1 MYDMTNAASIFYA
14 SISGL
19 IISIFFLWL
28 SWRQLNTALLTLP
41 PGSQKIIYNVKNITN
56 KYIKRKAELMSV
68 LHLACIFLGISVI
81 LYAFGMFISMTRFN
95 CTAPSTNDFITACN
109 VSSFGTIFFF
119 SGFYALLLILI
130 LEFLSITRGRINP
143 LLYQPSDNV
152 SPEIKHEYEAVFK
165 VGLGLKSVLVAGRKP
180 HWWQKYKI
188 TWGKIWPTFFFILAG
203 IFRVIQSFSDKFP
216 SWPAEISG
224 LVGIVGGLIVIIV
237 NTRQR

>member
-1 MYDMTNAASIFYA
+1 VYDMTNAASIFYA

-28 SWRQLNTALLTLP
+28 SWRQLKTALLILP

-68 LHLACIFLGISVI
+68 LHLACIFFGISVI
-81 LYAFGMFISMTRFN
+81 LYAVGMFISMTRFN

-119 SGFYALLLILI
+119 SGFYALSLILI
-130 LEFLSITRGRINP
+130 LEFFSITRGKASP
-143 LLYQPSDNV
+143 LLYQPPADASD
-152 SPEIKHEYEAVFK
+152 EIKHEYEAVFK
-165 VGLGLKSVLVAGRKP
+165 VGLGLKPVLVVGTKV

-188 TWGKIWPTFFFILAG
+188 AWGKIWPTFFLILVG
-203 IFRVIQSFSDKFP
+203 IFNVIQSFYNEFP
-216 SWPAEISG
+216 SSPAAISG
-224 LVGIVGGLIVIIV
+224 LVATIGAFIVVIISS
-237 NTRQR
+237 RQQ